1 MKTTVLYHNPFGF
14 LNTWSDACMY
24 EPLIQFNN
32 FSNTT
37 YNHNSDKHL
46 WKINLPEFSKKDL
59 SISLDNNS
67 LIIKGYKKTS
77 SLLRKNNEN
86 IYQFTKHIAVSD
98 DMNTE
103 KIKANFKKG
112 VLTLEIPK
120 KKESVSYREIP
131 VNGDKNSDII
141 NLASGN
147 KKDWFTVLTK
157 KLKKTFA
164 RGA

>member
-1 MKTTVLYHNPFGF
+1 MKTTVLYHNPFGI

-24 EPLIQFNN
+24 EPLIQFNK

-67 LIIKGYKKTS
+67 LIIKGYKNTS
-77 SLLRKNNEN
+77 SLLRKNNESVF
-86 IYQFTKHIAVSD
+86 QFEKRIALSD

-131 VNGDKNSDII
+131 VNGDKNSDTI
-141 NLASGN
+141 NLASDN
-147 KKDWFTVLTK
+147 KKGWFTVLTQ

-164 RGA
+164 LGA